1 MTPNLYPH
9 QQRIIDALPT
19 RKILA
24 WATSLGKTR
33 ALIELAKK
41 AHSTPLIICPKSIK
55 SRWMRDFP
63 TATVVTKE
71 EFRRDWSKLPWFDAV
86 IVDECFVAG
95 TKVLTP
101 YGYKNIESI
110 RNGDKIISA
119 FGEDIV
125 DGISNRVTDEIIIIT
140 LSNKKIIKVTK
151 NHRFFTT
158 QGWIKANNI
167 QLNDVLL
174 HYLSVHDMIY
184 RYEMQKLQ
192 QCSPYWKQGK
202 GESFL
207 LSELYNEISVEN
219 KKKNNGNQYNNS
231 VTRSNSPSQFITK
244 NEKEKSYVDEGSE
257 REDYGNKKENW
268 FSSVFK
274 WIKWRKWEGDATS
287 TEGTT
292 FSIRKWLGR
301 RICRHYE
308 DETFKNWLSDLL
320 QNRHRSSKTKNCNRN
335 RRRVTQFFNGERKRQ
350 KERIIFG
357 NVWVESIKIQK
368 QRNTRVYNISVKN
381 HPSYIVED
389 ILVHNCHAFSGF
401 SLMSKALQA
410 YLKKRRPSFVWGASA
425 TPWRS
430 TPWNVYN
437 LAKIMGAEWG
447 YTKFRD
453 SFFRT
458 QYFGARC
465 VWVPKE
471 DDATRTRLVNALSKF
486 CDIVS
491 AEEAGMPPEDVFE
504 EELFTLTAEQKKAI
518 KDIALTESN
527 PVVRYGKEHQIAQ
540 GHLKG
545 TEFEASRTY
554 KNEKTDRILELAQEH
569 PSMLIFA
576 RYTGQIELIAEALKK
591 KGHTVF
597 TMTGATKDRDKLIQD
612 VENAKECILIV
623 QTALGE
629 GFEVPRFDFAIFA
642 SLPWSYVEYMQ
653 CVGRAS
659 RVNVPKRRTYVT
671 FTVEGSIDEAVRDAL
686 HNKRDFIIELYD
698 K

>member
-1 MTPNLYPH
+1 MATSDHSSMTPLYPH

-55 SRWMRDFP
+55 ARWTRDFP

-86 IVDECFVAG
+86 IVDEV
-95 TKVLTP
+95 
-101 YGYKNIESI
+101 
-110 RNGDKIISA
+110 
-119 FGEDIV
+119 
-125 DGISNRVTDEIIIIT
+125 
-140 LSNKKIIKVTK
+140 
-151 NHRFFTT
+151 
-158 QGWIKANNI
+158 
-167 QLNDVLL
+167 
-174 HYLSVHDMIY
+174 
-184 RYEMQKLQ
+184 
-192 QCSPYWKQGK
+192 
-202 GESFL
+202 
-207 LSELYNEISVEN
+207 
-219 KKKNNGNQYNNS
+219 
-231 VTRSNSPSQFITK
+231 
-244 NEKEKSYVDEGSE
+244 
-257 REDYGNKKENW
+257 
-268 FSSVFK
+268 
-274 WIKWRKWEGDATS
+274 
-287 TEGTT
+287 
-292 FSIRKWLGR
+292 
-301 RICRHYE
+301 
-308 DETFKNWLSDLL
+308 
-320 QNRHRSSKTKNCNRN
+320 
-335 RRRVTQFFNGERKRQ
+335 
-350 KERIIFG
+350 
-357 NVWVESIKIQK
+357 
-368 QRNTRVYNISVKN
+368 
-381 HPSYIVED
+381 
-389 ILVHNCHAFSGF
+389 HAFSGF

-458 QYFGARC
+458 QYFGTRC

-569 PSMLIFA
+569 PSMVIFA
-576 RYTGQIELIAEALKK
+576 RYTGQIELIADALKK

-597 TMTGATKDRDKLIQD
+597 TMTGTTKDRDKLIQD

-642 SLPWSYVEYMQ
+642 SLPFSYVEFAQ
-653 CVGRAS
+653 CIGRAS